1 MTYPLAEIV
10 KKQGKTKV
18 AFVAFRPPP
27 LKFEKELRAILRRA
41 ISEDPASA
49 MLAIR
54 DAEMWLRRISRWN
67 RDNWART
74 VLNATGVDLSGIP
87 SDMASHQ
94 LVIDAFAWL
103 RELILDLQRET
114 AGKMTL
120 ARASTVGR
128 TKAEQVSMMRTIIAQ
143 QQRRA
148 QLIAHDQ
155 SQKIGAKLNEAQQR
169 EAGVNKYKWN
179 HSFLPNA
186 RRHHVERQGNIYSW
200 DRPPRGGHP
209 GTEIN
214 CRCTAAAII

>member
-1 MTYPLAEIV
+1 MTYPLAEII
-10 KKQGKTKV
+10 KQQGKTKIS
-18 AFVAFRPPP
+18 FVTLRSLP

-41 ISEDPASA
+41 VSEDPASA

-67 RDNWART
+67 RDNWERT
-74 VLNATGVDLSGIP
+74 ILSATGVDLSGMP

-114 AGKMTL
+114 ASRMTL
-120 ARASTVGR
+120 ARASAVGR
-128 TKAEQVSMMRTIIAQ
+128 PKAELAEAVRNVIAH

-169 EAGVNKYKWN
+169 EAGVSKYKWN

-214 CRCTAAAII
+214 CRCTAAAVI